1 MKLDVIV
8 LCDTTAEPA
17 DVMALAGV
25 LLAYKER
32 LHSVRG
38 LAIDDIGGQYWDAMA
53 SSKSFDGW
61 LEPSRTLGGAQSVL
75 VDLVGMLSDCSETLV
90 LVMPLTSVDYQACMG
105 FALGR
110 ELTQGVATLMLPAS
124 RSNRAH
130 SLDRDDILVVCLGE
144 GARAIDQRS
153 LSLNT
158 SRETLASL
166 AVALIDSKAPQSLG
180 GENGAW
186 RGVAPVDAPVL
197 DPGLDLELSVVVP
210 TLDVSSDRFQRLR
223 RSLYA
228 HTDVPFELIVAD
240 NGKSPQGFTGPVNN
254 GVRACSARYVAIIND
269 DVEVTHGWWY
279 PLKDA
284 MQAGA
289 WVVFPMTL
297 GHMRTDF
304 AAWCFV
310 LDRASMS
317 EYAYSESDLF
327 DPELKIW
334 FQDSDLYLRLVRRG
348 KPPVMVESSY
358 IRHEL
363 SVTVNTTS
371 PQLRQW
377 IDHVIDEDQRRF
389 LDKWGSDALDEVSF
403 VAPSSKITTSQG

>member
-25 LLAYKER
+25 LLANKAQ

-38 LAIDDIGGQYWDAMA
+38 LAVDDIGGQYWDAMA
-53 SSKSFDGW
+53 SSPSFDGW
-61 LEPSRTLGGAQSVL
+61 LEPSRALGSAQSALAGL
-75 VDLVGMLSDCSETLV
+75 VSMLSDCSETLV
-90 LVMPLTSVDYQACMG
+90 LVVSLTSVDYQACME

-110 ELTQGVATLMLPAS
+110 ESTRGVATLMLPAS

-130 SLDRDDILVVCLGE
+130 SPGHDDILVVCLGE
-144 GARAIDQRS
+144 GARVIDQRAP
-153 LSLNT
+153 SLNT
-158 SRETLASL
+158 SRETLVSL
-166 AVALIDSKAPQSLG
+166 AVALIDGKAPQSLG
-180 GENGAW
+180 DEDGVW
-186 RGVAPVDAPVL
+186 RGIALGDAPVL
-197 DPGLDLELSVVVP
+197 EPGLDLELSIVVP
-210 TLDVSSDRFQRLR
+210 TLDASSDRFQRLR
-223 RSLYA
+223 RSLYE
-228 HTDVPFELIVAD
+228 HTDVPFELIAVD
-240 NGKSPQGFTGPVNN
+240 NGKSPRGFTGPVNS

-269 DVEVTHGWWY
+269 DVEVTHGWWH

-284 MQAGA
+284 MQTGA
-289 WVVFPMTL
+289 WVVFPTTL
-297 GHMRTDF
+297 GFMRTDF
-304 AAWCFV
+304 AARCFV

-327 DPELKIW
+327 DPAFKIW

-371 PQLRQW
+371 PQLRPW

-389 LDKWGSDALDEVSF
+389 LDKWGSDALDEVGF
-403 VAPSSKITTSQG
+403 AAPGNETAANSG

>member
-1 MKLDVIV
+1 MKLDVVV
-8 LCDTTAEPA
+8 LCDKTAEPA

-25 LLAYKER
+25 LLTYKER

-38 LAIDDIGGQYWDAMA
+38 LAVDDIGGQYWDAMA
-53 SSKSFDGW
+53 SSKSFECW
-61 LEPSRTLGGAQSVL
+61 LEPSRTVGDAQSAL
-75 VDLVGMLSDCSETLV
+75 VDLVGMPSDCSEMLV
-90 LVMPLTSVDYQACMG
+90 LVMPLTCVDYQACME

-110 ELTQGVATLMLPAS
+110 AITQGVAMLRLPAS
-124 RSNRAH
+124 RPNRARSPGH
-130 SLDRDDILVVCLGE
+130 DDILVVCLGE
-144 GARAIDQRS
+144 GARVIDQRA

-158 SRETLASL
+158 SRETLVSL

-180 GENGAW
+180 DEDGVW
-186 RGVAPVDAPVL
+186 RGIAPGDAPVL
-197 DPGLDLELSVVVP
+197 EPGLDLELSIVVP
-210 TLDVSSDRFQRLR
+210 TLDASSDRFQRLR
-223 RSLYA
+223 RSLYE

-240 NGKSPQGFTGPVNN
+240 NGKSPQGFTGPVNS

-289 WVVFPMTL
+289 WVVFPTTL

-327 DPELKIW
+327 EPAFKIW

-371 PQLRQW
+371 PHLRQW

-389 LDKWGSDALDEVSF
+389 RDKWGSGALDEVGF
-403 VAPSSKITTSQG
+403 VAPSSKSTTSQG